1 MSEAKTLDEV
11 SDEVVAE
18 DAAKALKRPGQL
30 QQLKRGEWGTKPKPV
45 DALLTLTRKDGTT
58 VPWLPRGT
66 VALLASPGGTGKSTL
81 VMQLVLSVASGVR
94 WLDQFDVPQA
104 GPVCMWSGEDDEE
117 DMHRRAHAVAYE
129 LRTGG
134 QRGLAALPEGWED
147 NVFRAAVNGEDGR
160 FVDLD
165 SGALAETEFFAS
177 VLAQVKERRPAL
189 VVLDPASRFMGTE
202 ENDNAQA
209 TRWITL
215 AEKLKNTESRPT
227 VLVLVHTGKGKDL
240 DNQEAIRGAS
250 AMVDGARWAATLSR
264 LTRDGED
271 FDVLQLRRV
280 KNNRCPPDEGA
291 VLLERDEFGAV
302 KFASAAAE
310 AWFARRL
317 KDTLKSSDVKAREAD
332 EAVERASA
340 RAKAERVDVQAYLPS
355 EPPGSKPR
363 RTSPKKVVTTE
374 SDEVPY
380 EE

>member
-1 MSEAKTLDEV
+1 MSEGKTLDEV

-18 DAAKALKRPGQL
+18 DAAKAPKRPGELRQL
-30 QQLKRGEWGTKPKPV
+30 NRGEWGTKPKPV
-45 DALLTLTRKDGTT
+45 DALLTLTRKDGKT

-104 GPVCMWSGEDDEE
+104 GRVCVWSGEDDEE

-129 LRTGG
+129 VRMGA

-160 FVDLD
+160 FVNLD
-165 SGALAETEFFAS
+165 DNLAETAFFAS
-177 VLAQVKERRPAL
+177 VLAQVEELQPAL

-215 AEKLKNTESRPT
+215 AEKLKNTTSKPT

-240 DNQEAIRGAS
+240 DSQEAIRGAS

-264 LTRDGED
+264 LTRDGEE
-271 FDVLQLRRV
+271 FDILQLRRV

-291 VLLERDEFGAV
+291 VLLERDEFGSV

-310 AWFARRL
+310 AWFAKRL
-317 KDTLKSSDVKAREAD
+317 TDLLTSSNVKKREAD
-332 EAVERASA
+332 DATERALS
-340 RAKAERVDVQAYLPS
+340 RAKAEGVNVS
-355 EPPGSKPR
+355 EHFPDAG
-363 RTSPKKVVTTE
+363 TGKKAKGKKAAAPE
-374 SDEVPY
+374 ENDEVPY
-380 EE
+380 E

>member
-1 MSEAKTLDEV
+1 MEIEEETLQLPEAP
-11 SDEVVAE
+11 
-18 DAAKALKRPGQL
+18 KRMGELRRL
-30 QQLKRGEWGTKPKPV
+30 QRGEWGTKPKPV
-45 DALLTLTRKDGTT
+45 DALLTLKRRDGKT

-81 VMQLVLSVASGVR
+81 VMQLVLSVASGVQ

-104 GPVCMWSGEDDEE
+104 GRVCVWSGEDDEE

-129 LRTGG
+129 LRMGG

-160 FVDLD
+160 FVDRASD
-165 SGALAETEFFAS
+165 ALVETEFFAS
-177 VLAQVKERRPAL
+177 VLAQVEELQPAL

-215 AEKLKNTESRPT
+215 AEKLKNTASRPT

-240 DNQEAIRGAS
+240 DSQEAIRGAS

-264 LTRDGED
+264 RTRDGEE
-271 FDVLQLRRV
+271 FDILQLRRV

-302 KFASAAAE
+302 KYASLAAE
-310 AWFARRL
+310 TWFAKRL
-317 KDTLKSSDVKAREAD
+317 LDLTGAKTAAAREAD
-332 EAVERASA
+332 EATERALS
-340 RAKAERVDVQAYLPS
+340 RAKAEGVNVSEHFPDTGPGKKAKWKKAAAPEEDEGLP
-355 EPPGSKPR
+355 
-363 RTSPKKVVTTE
+363 
-374 SDEVPY
+374 DE
-380 EE
+380 